1 MDVAKILNGHER
13 WELYVQN
20 VEYSEKLKIHSKG
33 ERISEVLSKYRP
45 TEPDFIKDYRKT
57 NVRAA
62 TKAYWQKAKS
72 VIGKA
77 NRASGIDVRWEPNTE
92 RTEAWAKKNKIRAKV
107 FGEYLSVILE
117 DPRSIFIVS
126 DNTWFNQLYN
136 NVKPPEAEVFIFR
149 SEQLLYVDENN
160 VIAKVDEEFCVWF
173 DYELRTVTT
182 YKKDSTTKQ
191 FIEFLN
197 YKRLIGS
204 YFWGGGSPDALSFF
218 DAAVDF
224 WAEAL
229 VQYSDLQGS
238 IKSHAYPLPVVLNV
252 QNCEDCSGTG
262 RIYSEKHKNN
272 IRCGTCGGSGSVALS
287 PYSTVNVDAKMYE
300 KNPSLP
306 FPPVYYP
313 QKDLK
318 PIELLKDE
326 YEANILRGLE
336 SLNMDFLN
344 NTGANQSGIAKAID
358 RDELNGTLYNWVDFL
373 FNYLYYNIV
382 KNAGIFIQG
391 SEVLIQAIIPDGF
404 DVYGIEKSEQQLKEA
419 REAKVPNNLLRS
431 LEKDYIVKKYDGQP
445 IEQAFNIDLI
455 DFDFTYGLDP
465 EKAEIILLNGGY
477 TRTDYQISA
486 NLYTLLRQAYSTIEG
501 FFAWDWVR
509 KYDWL
514 QAETERKNIPLPN
527 PEI

>member
-13 WELYVQN
+13 WQMYGQN

-33 ERISEVLSKYRP
+33 ENISYVLNRYRP
-45 TEPDFIKDYRKT
+45 TEPDFIKDYRKE

-62 TKAYWQKAKS
+62 TKAYWQKAKR

-77 NRASGIDVRWEPNTE
+77 NRASGIDIRWEANTE
-92 RTEAWAKKNKIRAKV
+92 RTKEWTLRNKIRAKV
-107 FGEYLSVILE
+107 FGEYLTVILE
-117 DPRSIFIVS
+117 DPRSIFIVT
-126 DNTWFNQLYN
+126 DNTWFNDFEN
-136 NVKPPEAEVFIFR
+136 NGNPQNYEVFIFG
-149 SEQLLYVDENN
+149 SSQLLYVDEQN
-160 VIAKVDEEFCVWF
+160 VIAMVRDGFCVWF
-173 DYELRTVTT
+173 DYANGTITT
-182 YKKDSTTKQ
+182 YFKNEVTKQ
-191 FIEFLN
+191 YTEFQN
-197 YKRLIGS
+197 YDGLIGS
-204 YFWGGGSPDALSFF
+204 YFFGGGSENALSFF

-224 WAEAL
+224 WSEAL

-262 RIYSEKHKNN
+262 KVFDNHRQRN

-287 PYSTVNVDAKMYE
+287 PYSTVQVDAKAYE

-318 PIELLKDE
+318 PIELLKSE
-326 YEANILRGLE
+326 YEANIMRGLE
-336 SLNMDFLN
+336 SLNMEFLN

-373 FNYLYYNIV
+373 FNYLYQNIV
-382 KNAGIFIQG
+382 KNAGLYIQKTL
-391 SEVLIQAIIPDGF
+391 VQVYVILPDGF
-404 DVYGIEKSEQQLKEA
+404 DVYGIEKAEEQLKAA

-431 LEKDYIVKKYDGQP
+431 LEKDYIVKKYDGLP

-477 TRTDYQISA
+477 TRTDYQMSA
-486 NLYTLLRQAYSTIEG
+486 NLYPLLRKAYSTIED
-501 FFAWDWVR
+501 FFTWDFVR
-509 KYDWL
+509 KYEWL
-514 QAETERKNIPLPN
+514 IAETENKNIPLPN